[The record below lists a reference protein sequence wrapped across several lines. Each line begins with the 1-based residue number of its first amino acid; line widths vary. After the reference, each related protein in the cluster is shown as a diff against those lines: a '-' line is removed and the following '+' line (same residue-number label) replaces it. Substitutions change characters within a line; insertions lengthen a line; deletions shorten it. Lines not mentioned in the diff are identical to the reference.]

1 MFLINRV
8 RISYL
13 NTSMDWID
21 WMSCGR
27 AFHAEEPVTFLLRLK
42 DEVLGE
48 VPWGMTINDFPH
60 ENTIAIMVALANAQ
74 K

>member
-1 MFLINRV
+1 
-8 RISYL
+8 
-13 NTSMDWID
+13 
-21 WMSCGR
+21 MSCGR